1 VPESDHEVDEDRRTL
16 DRTVFVTDGVV
27 AIAMTLLVLNLQ
39 ITAHFGDSVGAA
51 WRVLTAE
58 EAKFVAFFIA
68 FFVIGQY
75 WFAHRRLFRGVQ
87 RDSEALAQRNLW
99 FLLAVVVLPF
109 TTSLMG
115 HGDDNPLP
123 VVLFAGNLILA
134 SLGLQWLA
142 WTITRE
148 RLRVGPPDLNQTVRA
163 RARGVTVVVFCAI
176 PIALAWVSASAA
188 EWTFLLF
195 FFADLPGTVLVRR
208 REARAGQGVDRP
220 RHVGPSQG

>member
-1 VPESDHEVDEDRRTL
+1 VPDPDHEVDRDRHSL
-16 DRTVFVTDGVV
+16 DRTIFLTDGVI

-39 ITAHFGDSVGAA
+39 ITAVFGDSVGAA
-51 WRVLTAE
+51 WRALSAE

-75 WFAHRRLFRGVQ
+75 WFAHRRLFRGVE
-87 RDSEALAQRNLW
+87 RDSGALAQRNLW

-115 HGDDNPLP
+115 HGGDNPLP
-123 VVLFAGNLILA
+123 VVLFAANLIFA
-134 SLGLQWLA
+134 SLGLQWLG

-148 RLRVGPPDLNQTVRA
+148 HLRPGPPDLSQALRA
-163 RARGVTVVVFCAI
+163 RTRGVTVMVFCAV
-176 PIALAWVSASAA
+176 PIAVAWASASVA

-195 FFADLPGTVLVRR
+195 FLADLPGTVLVRH
-208 REARAGQGVDRP
+208 REARTRP
-220 RHVGPSQG
+220 GERRT